1 MKTRLRPGFREAG
14 GGGVSAAE
22 TGGCRNP
29 CGFVCTGTQQPGV
42 PVLPSDR
49 GNGTEE
55 PKHRNVRKHDRIRR
69 ERNVRLNPV
78 FEKEMKRNSRSSRI
92 SWIIF
97 VCNLLLAVVAFV
109 CYFGES
115 SQLGYLAPVSYSVPM
130 NCYILMTYLLFILVV
145 LSVPAVAGGSISL
158 EREKKTLD
166 VLLTTNLNPWRIITG
181 KLEASLGVV
190 LILTVSALPV
200 LSLVVVF
207 GGIGLGGLLLM
218 AGGLLL
224 TGIFVGSIG
233 IFCSVV
239 FKRTTLATVL
249 SYVIVVFLVV
259 GICACTGLAYYA
271 GLLQQEMTAAYQQ
284 IDVGGVIYLLLFN
297 PFTSFAGI
305 ISRQLGNG
313 REMEQL
319 CYLLGNYGQNP
330 LIHYLPEA
338 SAVLQLLISAVLLVT
353 AGRKLNPLNK

>member
-1 MKTRLRPGFREAG
+1 M
-14 GGGVSAAE
+14 
-22 TGGCRNP
+22 
-29 CGFVCTGTQQPGV
+29 
-42 PVLPSDR
+42 
-49 GNGTEE
+49 
-55 PKHRNVRKHDRIRR
+55 
-69 ERNVRLNPV
+69 RLNPV

-233 IFCSVV
+233 ISVRLFLSGV
-239 FKRTTLATVL
+239 LATVL

-319 CYLLGNYGQNP
+319 CYLLE
-330 LIHYLPEA
+330 ITDR
-338 SAVLQLLISAVLLVT
+338 I
-353 AGRKLNPLNK
+353 R

>member
-1 MKTRLRPGFREAG
+1 MCIR
-14 GGGVSAAE
+14 
-22 TGGCRNP
+22 
-29 CGFVCTGTQQPGV
+29 
-42 PVLPSDR
+42 DR
-49 GNGTEE
+49 
-55 PKHRNVRKHDRIRR
+55 
-69 ERNVRLNPV
+69 
-78 FEKEMKRNSRSSRI
+78 
-92 SWIIF
+92 
-97 VCNLLLAVVAFV
+97 
-109 CYFGES
+109 
-115 SQLGYLAPVSYSVPM
+115 
-130 NCYILMTYLLFILVV
+130 
-145 LSVPAVAGGSISL
+145 
-158 EREKKTLD
+158 
-166 VLLTTNLNPWRIITG
+166 
-181 KLEASLGVV
+181 
-190 LILTVSALPV
+190 
-200 LSLVVVF
+200 
-207 GGIGLGGLLLM
+207 LLM

>member
-1 MKTRLRPGFREAG
+1 M
-14 GGGVSAAE
+14 
-22 TGGCRNP
+22 
-29 CGFVCTGTQQPGV
+29 
-42 PVLPSDR
+42 
-49 GNGTEE
+49 
-55 PKHRNVRKHDRIRR
+55 
-69 ERNVRLNPV
+69 RLNPV

-271 GLLQQEMTAAYQQ
+271 GLLQ
-284 IDVGGVIYLLLFN
+284 L
-297 PFTSFAGI
+297 S
-305 ISRQLGNG
+305 
-313 REMEQL
+313 
-319 CYLLGNYGQNP
+319 
-330 LIHYLPEA
+330 LIH
-338 SAVLQLLISAVLLVT
+338 I
-353 AGRKLNPLNK
+353 

>member
-1 MKTRLRPGFREAG
+1 
-14 GGGVSAAE
+14 
-22 TGGCRNP
+22 
-29 CGFVCTGTQQPGV
+29 
-42 PVLPSDR
+42 
-49 GNGTEE
+49 
-55 PKHRNVRKHDRIRR
+55 
-69 ERNVRLNPV
+69 
-78 FEKEMKRNSRSSRI
+78 MKRNSRSSRI

-115 SQLGYLAPVSYSVPM
+115 SHLGYLAPVSYSAPM

-145 LSVPAVAGGSISL
+145 LSVPAIAGGSISL

-166 VLLTTNLNPWRIITG
+166 VLMTTNLNPWRIITG

-200 LSLVVVF
+200 LSLIVVF

-239 FKRTTLATVL
+239 LKRTTLATVL

-259 GICACTGLAYYA
+259 GTCACTGLAYYA
-271 GLLQQEMTAAYQQ
+271 GVQQQMASAYQQ
-284 IDVGGVIYLLLFN
+284 IDIGGAIYLLLFN
-297 PFTSFAGI
+297 PFTSLAGI

-319 CYLLGNYGQNP
+319 CYLFGNYGQNP

>member
-1 MKTRLRPGFREAG
+1 M
-14 GGGVSAAE
+14 
-22 TGGCRNP
+22 
-29 CGFVCTGTQQPGV
+29 
-42 PVLPSDR
+42 
-49 GNGTEE
+49 
-55 PKHRNVRKHDRIRR
+55 
-69 ERNVRLNPV
+69 
-78 FEKEMKRNSRSSRI
+78 
-92 SWIIF
+92 
-97 VCNLLLAVVAFV
+97 
-109 CYFGES
+109 
-115 SQLGYLAPVSYSVPM
+115 
-130 NCYILMTYLLFILVV
+130 
-145 LSVPAVAGGSISL
+145 L

>member
-1 MKTRLRPGFREAG
+1 M
-14 GGGVSAAE
+14 
-22 TGGCRNP
+22 
-29 CGFVCTGTQQPGV
+29 
-42 PVLPSDR
+42 
-49 GNGTEE
+49 
-55 PKHRNVRKHDRIRR
+55 
-69 ERNVRLNPV
+69 RLNPV

-200 LSLVVVF
+200 LSLVV
-207 GGIGLGGLLLM
+207 
-218 AGGLLL
+218 
-224 TGIFVGSIG
+224 
-233 IFCSVV
+233 
-239 FKRTTLATVL
+239 
-249 SYVIVVFLVV
+249 FLVV

>member
-1 MKTRLRPGFREAG
+1 M
-14 GGGVSAAE
+14 
-22 TGGCRNP
+22 
-29 CGFVCTGTQQPGV
+29 
-42 PVLPSDR
+42 
-49 GNGTEE
+49 
-55 PKHRNVRKHDRIRR
+55 
-69 ERNVRLNPV
+69 RLNPV

-130 NCYILMTYLLFILVV
+130 NCYILMTYLLFILV
-145 LSVPAVAGGSISL
+145 
-158 EREKKTLD
+158 
-166 VLLTTNLNPWRIITG
+166 
-181 KLEASLGVV
+181 
-190 LILTVSALPV
+190 
-200 LSLVVVF
+200 
-207 GGIGLGGLLLM
+207 

>member
-1 MKTRLRPGFREAG
+1 M
-14 GGGVSAAE
+14 
-22 TGGCRNP
+22 
-29 CGFVCTGTQQPGV
+29 
-42 PVLPSDR
+42 
-49 GNGTEE
+49 
-55 PKHRNVRKHDRIRR
+55 
-69 ERNVRLNPV
+69 RLNPV
-78 FEKEMKRNSRSSRI
+78 FEKEMKRNSRSGRI

-97 VCNLLLAVVAFV
+97 VCNLLLALVAFI

-115 SQLGYLAPVSYSVPM
+115 SQLGYLAPASYSVPI

-190 LILTVSALPV
+190 FILTVSALPV

-207 GGIGLGGLLLM
+207 GGVGLGGLLLM

-224 TGIFVGSIG
+224 TGIFTGSIG
-233 IFCSVV
+233 IFCSV
-239 FKRTTLATVL
+239 FFRRTTLATVL

-259 GICACTGLAYYA
+259 GTCACTGLAYYA
-271 GLLQQEMTAAYQQ
+271 SMLQMQSAVVEN
-284 IDVGGVIYLLLFN
+284 INVGGAIYLLLLN
-297 PFTSFAGI
+297 PFTTFAGL
-305 ISRQLGNG
+305 ISRLLGNG
-313 REMEQL
+313 RELEQL
-319 CYLLGNYGQNP
+319 CNLLGDYGQNP

-338 SAVLQLLISAVLLVT
+338 SGILQLLLSALLLIL

>member
-1 MKTRLRPGFREAG
+1 M
-14 GGGVSAAE
+14 
-22 TGGCRNP
+22 
-29 CGFVCTGTQQPGV
+29 
-42 PVLPSDR
+42 
-49 GNGTEE
+49 
-55 PKHRNVRKHDRIRR
+55 
-69 ERNVRLNPV
+69 RLNPV

-271 GLLQQEMTAAYQQ
+271 GDDGSLSADRCRRCNLPSSFQSVYLVCGDHQPPAWEWKRDGTALLSAWKLRTESADPLSAGGECRSAAS
-284 IDVGGVIYLLLFN
+284 D
-297 PFTSFAGI
+297 
-305 ISRQLGNG
+305 ISRSSCDGG
-313 REMEQL
+313 KKAES
-319 CYLLGNYGQNP
+319 
-330 LIHYLPEA
+330 I
-338 SAVLQLLISAVLLVT
+338 
-353 AGRKLNPLNK
+353 K

>member
-1 MKTRLRPGFREAG
+1 M
-14 GGGVSAAE
+14 
-22 TGGCRNP
+22 
-29 CGFVCTGTQQPGV
+29 
-42 PVLPSDR
+42 
-49 GNGTEE
+49 
-55 PKHRNVRKHDRIRR
+55 
-69 ERNVRLNPV
+69 RLNPV

-259 GICACTGLAYYA
+259 GI
-271 GLLQQEMTAAYQQ
+271 
-284 IDVGGVIYLLLFN
+284 D
-297 PFTSFAGI
+297 
-305 ISRQLGNG
+305 
-313 REMEQL
+313 
-319 CYLLGNYGQNP
+319 
-330 LIHYLPEA
+330 
-338 SAVLQLLISAVLLVT
+338 
-353 AGRKLNPLNK
+353 RKSVV

>member
-1 MKTRLRPGFREAG
+1 M
-14 GGGVSAAE
+14 
-22 TGGCRNP
+22 
-29 CGFVCTGTQQPGV
+29 
-42 PVLPSDR
+42 
-49 GNGTEE
+49 
-55 PKHRNVRKHDRIRR
+55 
-69 ERNVRLNPV
+69 RLNPV

-166 VLLTTNLNPWRIITG
+166 
-181 KLEASLGVV
+181 
-190 LILTVSALPV
+190 V